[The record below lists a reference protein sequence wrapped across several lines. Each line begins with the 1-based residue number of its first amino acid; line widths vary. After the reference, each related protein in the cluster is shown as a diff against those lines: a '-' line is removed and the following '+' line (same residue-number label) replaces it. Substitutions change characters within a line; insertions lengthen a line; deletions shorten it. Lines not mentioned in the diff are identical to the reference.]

1 MSIFLSIVLTPF
13 IVLVSVPFFIFA
25 VITTSLAFFTL
36 FLRVL
41 IVYIELAVVVVHN
54 HFSLPPSPKKKPSLS
69 RKKSGRSIAGSRSSS
84 GSLTPKLPIPDSGIY
99 PSTPLT
105 RDFEGVGGWRFPDA
119 GDDDS
124 EALWTGMN
132 ARLELPALVSVGGE
146 LKAKHERNLTT
157 GALVGDRSMLKGGLS
172 QRPRPTSAFVS
183 GTASPEEVFAEA
195 RTSRSAA
202 DLGEAGMAGLGLGMN
217 MGKVR
222 MKHRKSSSSSTG
234 SSVKTTQTL
243 GMTG

>member
-1 MSIFLSIVLTPF
+1 MSIFLSIALTPF
-13 IVLVSVPFFIFA
+13 ILLISVPFFIFA
-25 VITTSLAFFTL
+25 VITTSLAFSTL

-54 HFSLPPSPKKKPSLS
+54 HFSFPPSPRKEPSLS

-84 GSLTPKLPIPDSGIY
+84 GSLTPKLPVPDSGIY
-99 PSTPLT
+99 PSTPLA

-132 ARLELPALVSVGGE
+132 ARLELPALVNVGGE
-146 LKAKHERNLTT
+146 LKAKHERSLTT
-157 GALVGDRSMLKGGLS
+157 GALINDRPTLKGAAS
-172 QRPRPTSAFVS
+172 QRARPNSAFVS

-195 RTSRSAA
+195 RASRSAA
-202 DLGEAGMAGLGLGMN
+202 DLGDAGMVGLGLGMN

-234 SSVKTTQTL
+234 SSGRTTQSL

>member
-1 MSIFLSIVLTPF
+1 MSMILSIALTPF
-13 IVLVSVPFFIFA
+13 ILLVSVPLFIVA
-25 VITTSLAFFTL
+25 VITTSLAFSTL

-41 IVYIELAVVVVHN
+41 IVYIELAIVVVHN
-54 HFSLPPSPKKKPSLS
+54 HFSLPPAPKKEASLS

-84 GSLTPKLPIPDSGIY
+84 GSLTPKLLVPDSGIY
-99 PSTPLT
+99 PSTPLA
-105 RDFEGVGGWRFPDA
+105 RDFEGVGGWRFPEA

-132 ARLELPALVSVGGE
+132 TRLELPALASVGGE
-146 LKAKHERNLTT
+146 LKAKHERSLTT
-157 GALVGDRSMLKGGLS
+157 GALISDRPMLKMAAS
-172 QRPRPTSAFVS
+172 QRPRPVSAFVS

-222 MKHRKSSSSSTG
+222 RKRRKSSSSSTG

-243 GMTG
+243 GRTG

>member
-1 MSIFLSIVLTPF
+1 MSLLLSIALTPF
-13 IVLVSVPFFIFA
+13 ILLVSVPLFIFA
-25 VITTSLAFFTL
+25 IITTSLAFSTL

-41 IVYIELAVVVVHN
+41 IVYVELAVVVIHN
-54 HFSLPPSPKKKPSLS
+54 HFSLSPSPKQEPVLS

-84 GSLTPKLPIPDSGIY
+84 GSLTPKLPVSDSGLY
-99 PSTPLT
+99 PSTPLA

-119 GDDDS
+119 EDDDS

-132 ARLELPALVSVGGE
+132 ARLELPALASMGGE
-146 LKAKHERNLTT
+146 LKAKHERSLTT
-157 GALVGDRSMLKGGLS
+157 GALISDRPMLKGVGF
-172 QRPRPTSAFVS
+172 QRPRPVSAFGS
-183 GTASPEEVFAEA
+183 GTASPEEVYADA
-195 RTSRSAA
+195 KTSRSAA
-202 DLGEAGMAGLGLGMN
+202 DLGEAEMVGLGLGMN

-234 SSVKTTQTL
+234 SSGKTAHTL